1 MALKYQFETLYKN
14 HFQYRNGFHFGT
26 FHADESND
34 SIFNVRYTRVQNCGQ
49 NNVMGR
55 YCFHFHLKKKC
66 PSCTVVGN
74 AVVNSIQGAIVV
86 HGTHQSE
93 VRENTLWDSVS
104 VGLYTEDGNE
114 MNNTFIENVMICSS
128 KS

>member
-1 MALKYQFETLYKN
+1 
-14 HFQYRNGFHFGT
+14 
-26 FHADESND
+26 
-34 SIFNVRYTRVQNCGQ
+34 
-49 NNVMGR
+49 MGR

-128 KS
+128 KCPTLYSVKNTDPRTETVSFRYP